1 MPELRTKPAGRLTKV
16 LYVSSIPLATL
27 LAAAG
32 CVTAPTSA
40 APSSTA
46 AVFASPVPSPSP
58 FASTLATPLTATG
71 VSPSGGAA
79 TAPAPPPATVDVSP
93 AQVATG
99 AVTLSMSLEPARHML
114 PQTAVMTSDPDPA
127 HQTSAGDPAPAS
139 TALVLDGLLSLT
151 NNLDPSQPAPADQP
165 QAMIRHLNLQVRTNE
180 GETPVPYLAVSI
192 DLLLDGHPI
201 ASGLPVKPMV
211 AAEST
216 TPQLYYGNNL
226 KLTERGTYQ
235 VFIRLQPSALLG
247 KDQPQPAQFNM
258 VVR

>member
-58 FASTLATPLTATG
+58 FASTLAAPVTATG

-93 AQVATG
+93 AQVLTRPI
-99 AVTLSMSLEPARHML
+99 TLRMALQPARHIL
-114 PQTAVMTSDPDPA
+114 PQAAAMPSDP
-127 HQTSAGDPAPAS
+127 
-139 TALVLDGLLSLT
+139 
-151 NNLDPSQPAPADQP
+151 
-165 QAMIRHLNLQVRTNE
+165 
-180 GETPVPYLAVSI
+180 
-192 DLLLDGHPI
+192 
-201 ASGLPVKPMV
+201 
-211 AAEST
+211 
-216 TPQLYYGNNL
+216 
-226 KLTERGTYQ
+226 
-235 VFIRLQPSALLG
+235 
-247 KDQPQPAQFNM
+247 
-258 VVR
+258 